1 MDCFLLC
8 MFLNQLTKGTSE
20 IRLYSYNDLFKERG
34 RKDCQL
40 HLLINRL
47 KHPLL
52 IINVFSLKKSQEV
65 IPSVFVFYFMC
76 VPLLIV
82 KPLCNMHG
90 CLLYINT
97 SISRLKELVNLQIKH
112 TRTYLFSC
120 TFLKTGRVIA
130 CK

>member
-8 MFLNQLTKGTSE
+8 MFHNQLTKGTSE
-20 IRLYSYNDLFKERG
+20 IRLYSYNDLFKARG

-52 IINVFSLKKSQEV
+52 VINAFSLKKSQEV
-65 IPSVFVFYFMC
+65 IHSVFVFYFMC
-76 VPLLIV
+76 VSLSIV

-90 CLLYINT
+90 CLLYIHS
-97 SISRLKELVNLQIKH
+97 SISRLKELVNLKIIH
-112 TRTYLFSC
+112 TRMYLFSC
-120 TFLKTGRVIA
+120 NILKIGRIIA
-130 CK
+130 SK

>member
-8 MFLNQLTKGTSE
+8 MFHDQLTKGTSE
-20 IRLYSYNDLFKERG
+20 IKLYLYNDLFKEQG

-52 IINVFSLKKSQEV
+52 VINAFSSKNSQEV
-65 IPSVFVFYFMC
+65 IPSVFVFDFIC
-76 VPLLIV
+76 VSLSIV

-97 SISRLKELVNLQIKH
+97 SISRLK
-112 TRTYLFSC
+112 
-120 TFLKTGRVIA
+120 
-130 CK
+130 

>member
-8 MFLNQLTKGTSE
+8 MFHDQLTKGTSE
-20 IRLYSYNDLFKERG
+20 IKLYLYNDLFKEQG

-52 IINVFSLKKSQEV
+52 VINAFSSKNSQEV
-65 IPSVFVFYFMC
+65 IPSVFVFDFIC
-76 VPLLIV
+76 VSLPIV

-97 SISRLKELVNLQIKH
+97 SISRLKWLVKLKIMH
-112 TRTYLFSC
+112 TRMYLFSC
-120 TFLKTGRVIA
+120 TVLKIGRVWI
-130 CK
+130 